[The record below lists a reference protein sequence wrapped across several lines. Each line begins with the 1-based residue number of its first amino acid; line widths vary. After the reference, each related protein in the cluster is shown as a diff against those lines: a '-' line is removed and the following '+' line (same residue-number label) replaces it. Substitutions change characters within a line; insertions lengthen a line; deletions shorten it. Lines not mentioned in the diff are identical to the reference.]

1 MIGEI
6 KYNPKDSRGPRV
18 ILDTSGLP
26 RKEDIYVILP
36 SLAEEVL
43 PDQTRVPDNMVT
55 QDHIEMA
62 AELEAYRGI
71 EAKALEV
78 AQEIERDRQKSQ
90 KVT

>member
-1 MIGEI
+1 MTIGEV
-6 KYNPKDSRGPRV
+6 KSNPKDSRGPRV
-18 ILDTSGLP
+18 TLDTSGRP
-26 RKEDIYVILP
+26 RKEDTYVILP
-36 SLAEEVL
+36 GLAEEVL
-43 PDQTRVPDNMVT
+43 PDQTRVPDNTVT

-71 EAKALEV
+71 EAPEV